1 MFGVLVLV
9 LVPEDAGVSVAGSVA
24 SVVVAVAAIA
34 AVAGVGHV
42 AAVAGVVA
50 VAAVAG
56 VVVPGPQ
63 QRVPAVSVA
72 SKVLRLKIGGRR

>member
-1 MFGVLVLV
+1 M
-9 LVPEDAGVSVAGSVA
+9 
-24 SVVVAVAAIA
+24 AVA
-34 AVAGVGHV
+34 AVAGVVHV
-42 AAVAGVVA
+42 AAVAGVAGEVA

-72 SKVLRLKIGGRR
+72 SKVLRLKLGGRR

>member
-1 MFGVLVLV
+1 M
-9 LVPEDAGVSVAGSVA
+9 
-24 SVVVAVAAIA
+24 AVA
-34 AVAGVGHV
+34 AVAGVVHVAAV

-50 VAAVAG
+50 VAAMAG

-72 SKVLRLKIGGRR
+72 SKVLRLKLGGRR

>member
-1 MFGVLVLV
+1 M
-9 LVPEDAGVSVAGSVA
+9 
-24 SVVVAVAAIA
+24 AVA
-34 AVAGVGHV
+34 AVAGVVHVAAV

-72 SKVLRLKIGGRR
+72 SKVLRLKLGGWTTINDNA

>member
-1 MFGVLVLV
+1 M
-9 LVPEDAGVSVAGSVA
+9 
-24 SVVVAVAAIA
+24 AVA
-34 AVAGVGHV
+34 AVAGVVHV
-42 AAVAGVVA
+42 AAVAGVAGVVA

-72 SKVLRLKIGGRR
+72 SKVLRLKLGGRR

>member
-24 SVVVAVAAIA
+24 SVVVAVA

-72 SKVLRLKIGGRR
+72 SEVLRLKIYK

>member
-1 MFGVLVLV
+1 M
-9 LVPEDAGVSVAGSVA
+9 
-24 SVVVAVAAIA
+24 AVA
-34 AVAGVGHV
+34 AVAGVVHV
-42 AAVAGVVA
+42 AAVAGVAGVVA

>member
-1 MFGVLVLV
+1 M
-9 LVPEDAGVSVAGSVA
+9 
-24 SVVVAVAAIA
+24 AVA
-34 AVAGVGHV
+34 AVAGVVHVAAV

-72 SKVLRLKIGGRR
+72 SKVLRLKLGGRR